1 MKLEECREK
10 IDGIDAA
17 ILALL
22 NRRASLS
29 RRVGCIKAK
38 AGLPVID
45 LRREDVVIR
54 RVVRE
59 SAGEISADAVM
70 RIYGEILSESR
81 RIQLAIAAEAAANGE
96 AVK

>member
-1 MKLEECREK
+1 MQLEECREK
-10 IDGIDAA
+10 IDGIDEA

-29 RRVGCIKAK
+29 RHVGKLKAS

-45 LRREDVVIR
+45 LRREDVIIR
-54 RVVRE
+54 RAVRDSE
-59 SAGEISADAVM
+59 GEISPDAVV

-96 AVK
+96 LVK